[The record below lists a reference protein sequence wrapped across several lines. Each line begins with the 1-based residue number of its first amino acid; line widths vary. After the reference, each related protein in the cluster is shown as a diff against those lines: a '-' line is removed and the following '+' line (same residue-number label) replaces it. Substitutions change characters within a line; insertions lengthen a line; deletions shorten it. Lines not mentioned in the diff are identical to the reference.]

1 MPNYSASVPMPQD
14 DGFNAGKI
22 GEQYG
27 GYVGKIA
34 GAISDVAKSDQS
46 KSKIDEYV
54 MAYNNP
60 NDATIFAGLKGA
72 LRTEK
77 LARLLQPLDPD
88 LADTYQKKA
97 QAEKNRETMLADN
110 QTVVDARKGVQSTG
124 DDDLDESKRM
134 TAGAEALMRFNPES
148 GMATLE
154 KGRALADKAGNAKN
168 LQEAKNA
175 ALESVDVATRLWQ
188 EKRDDQNL
196 TADLYRAMSDA
207 RALGV
212 SVKDPIS
219 DYRSEQLAGSTITTA
234 ETNAQLNEEKL
245 ALEKNKFKQDQ
256 EEYQKENAFRWAKLA
271 QDAADA
277 KAKSEA
283 DKGKVSDTARYNA
296 FKVVANES
304 RVLKDLARKAENSLL
319 GKISTKVSGSEFTN
333 HSELLTDAWSKAMSG
348 AATGQL
354 EQKMYDRMADPGF
367 FNPLSQDYDT
377 KMDNIISIA
386 ESNMRILDPKNAGGN
401 PSLTTDSIPIKPAS
415 KPGIPSLAPRVR

>member
-1 MPNYSASVPMPQD
+1 MPQD
-14 DGFNAGKI
+14 DGFDAGKI

-60 NDATIFAGLKGA
+60 NDDTIFAGLKGA

-77 LARLLQPLDPD
+77 LARLLQPLDAD

-154 KGRALADKAGNAKN
+154 KGRALADKASNAKDS
-168 LQEAKNA
+168 QEAKKA

-188 EKRDDQNL
+188 EKRDDQSL

-212 SVKDPIS
+212 SVKDPIA
-219 DYRSEQLAGSTITTA
+219 DYRSEQLAGSTIASTTSRDNLANQQA
-234 ETNAQLNEEKL
+234 EFNRKMQEEGLKLDQDSLTLQRSKFAADQQKTAIELANKKGGEPLDSTSIAQLSNLQTVLASIEEIKD
-245 ALEKNKFKQDQ
+245 AFDRFKNSNGLTDKYSSWRDLSGSAMLGSENLGRVQSGGAISGDELKTFKTLISPQSLD
-256 EEYQKENAFRWAKLA
+256 YLDGGDSYLKNVAKLK
-271 QDAADA
+271 AAI
-277 KAKSEA
+277 
-283 DKGKVSDTARYNA
+283 
-296 FKVVANES
+296 
-304 RVLKDLARKAENSLL
+304 EN
-319 GKISTKVSGSEFTN
+319 KMENFSTKGRGLTN
-333 HSELLTDAWSKAMSG
+333 GTPAVTS
-348 AATGQL
+348 
-354 EQKMYDRMADPGF
+354 
-367 FNPLSQDYDT
+367 
-377 KMDNIISIA
+377 
-386 ESNMRILDPKNAGGN
+386 
-401 PSLTTDSIPIKPAS
+401 PSPIKPAS
-415 KPGIPSLAPRVR
+415 KPGIPPLAPRVKQ